1 MDLASRD
8 SYIQKLASK
17 VVSQREQEPKKKP
30 FGNVSPS
37 VLISSYDIK
46 SWQLCFGF
54 VNACW
59 NALFIVCRVSY
70 SHVNTH
76 YCYSPKMALRCLWSS
91 CWCKS
96 IVWHFKLPS
105 LCWYFYHP
113 DYLFVVLYVQSHLCS
128 CNSPA
133 RSLNVFKCIILIAAM
148 TSETVE
154 FDLCVLFF
162 VCFQLILKGRMQ
174 TVLQKRRKSPKS
186 GILKRM
192 TRVWSHLLLKHSNKN
207 LQHQRSK
214 QRKHQQNRPALELK
228 VSMDHH
234 CRLRKVIN
242 SCGVWMVCCPFF
254 WTHSTGDIC

>member
-37 VLISSYDIK
+37 VLFSCYDII

-59 NALFIVCRVSY
+59 NAQFIVCRVSY

-91 CWCKS
+91 CWWKS
-96 IVWHFKLPS
+96 IVWRFKLRS
-105 LCWYFYHP
+105 LYWYFYHP
-113 DYLFVVLYVQSHLCS
+113 DYLFVVLYVQSHLCT

-133 RSLNVFKCIILIAAM
+133 RSLNVFKCIIFIAAM

-154 FDLCVLFF
+154 WLVCSVFF
-162 VCFQLILKGRMQ
+162 VCLFSAHFKG
-174 TVLQKRRKSPKS
+174 TNANGTAKKKKKPKKRNFKENDTGVKSPPPKAQQQKPPASTKQAEKAPAKQTSPGTKS
-186 GILKRM
+186 ING
-192 TRVWSHLLLKHSNKN
+192 SS
-207 LQHQRSK
+207 LQAPK
-214 QRKHQQNRPALELK
+214 GN
-228 VSMDHH
+228 
-234 CRLRKVIN
+234 
-242 SCGVWMVCCPFF
+242 
-254 WTHSTGDIC
+254 